1 MPKIRIA
8 YAVMTIPIMRPKLP
22 CAEQV
27 GAYLKKIDSTRIY
40 SNFGPLVSS
49 FEDRLAS
56 HFGLDHGMVTT
67 VVNATI
73 GLTIALAAQDA
84 RPATLCLMPSWTFIA
99 SAHAAVLA
107 GLVPYFVDVDP
118 NTWALNPDQIDE
130 AISQAPGI
138 VGAVMPVA
146 PFGRAIDVTAWDR
159 FRARSGVPVVIDA
172 AAGFD
177 CISPSKTPVVVSL
190 HATKVLGVGEGGF
203 VICTD
208 SSIIRNI
215 RTRTNFGF
223 VRTREAA
230 VPAVNGKLSEY
241 HAAVGLAALDHWVDM
256 REEWMAV
263 AQAYREALPESNG
276 LYFQE
281 GFGTSWITS
290 TCILR
295 FANVDANRV
304 ESKLAEAGIETRQWW
319 GQGAHTHA
327 ATGKFPRCQL
337 PETVLLAQA
346 TLAVPFFSDL
356 GSADIHRISEIILD
370 REQF

>member
-1 MPKIRIA
+1 MS
-8 YAVMTIPIMRPKLP
+8 TIPIMRPRLP
-22 CAEQV
+22 RAGQV
-27 GAYLKKIDSTRIY
+27 GAYLEKINSTRIY

-56 HFGLDHGMVTT
+56 HFGLHHGTVAT

-73 GLTIALAAQDA
+73 GLTVALAAQDA
-84 RPATLCLMPSWTFIA
+84 RPATLCLMPSWTFVA
-99 SAHAAVLA
+99 SAHAAILA

-118 NTWALNPDQIDE
+118 DTWALNPDQIEE
-130 AISQAPGI
+130 AISRAPGI

-146 PFGRAIDVTAWDR
+146 PFGRAIDMAAWDR

-177 CISPSKTPVVVSL
+177 CISPGKTPVVVSL

-203 VICTD
+203 VISTD
-208 SSIIRNI
+208 SSIIRDI

-223 VRTREAA
+223 AGTREAA

-256 REEWMAV
+256 RETWMAV
-263 AQAYREALPESNG
+263 AQAYREELPELNG
-276 LYFQE
+276 LHFQE
-281 GFGTSWITS
+281 GFGRSWITS
-290 TCILR
+290 TCVLR
-295 FANVDANRV
+295 FANIDANRV
-304 ESKLAEAGIETRQWW
+304 ARKLAEAGIETRQWW

-327 ATGKFPRCQL
+327 ATSKFPRDRL
-337 PETVLLAQA
+337 PVTELLAQA

-356 GSADIHRISEIILD
+356 GSADIRKSAKL
-370 REQF
+370 F